1 MTIEIEHIVR
11 SYEAQIADVLPG
23 ERAVVAIINTAAV
36 DRFKTVID
44 PAGIDVKRFVKNPV
58 VLWEHGK
65 DPQRGRVP
73 IARNAWIKVRK
84 AEKDI
89 IAKTIFREDAFSD
102 ELFRM
107 YQDGT
112 LKGFSVD
119 GLMVP
124 GACGPPTADE
134 VRKRPELADCKIVYR
149 ALDLIEYSAVAMPGN
164 PEALALAVS
173 RGLWIPDDMRASLPA
188 IAPLPKLVGRTFEQV
203 EDALMRQSRSLAGS
217 MARQALQDA
226 RDLARGDI

>member
-1 MTIEIEHIVR
+1 MLETEHIVR
-11 SYEAQIADVLPG
+11 SYEALIDDVQPG
-23 ERAVVAIINTAAV
+23 ERSVVAKINTAAV
-36 DRFKTVID
+36 DRFKTVIE
-44 PAGIDVKRFVKNPV
+44 PTGIDVKRFVKNPI

-65 DPQRGRVP
+65 DPQRGRIP
-73 IARNAWIKVRK
+73 IGRNAWIKVRK
-84 AEKDI
+84 TERDV
-89 IAKTIFREDAFSD
+89 IAKTIFRDDPFSD

-124 GACGPPTADE
+124 GLFGPPTSDE
-134 VRKRPELADCKIVYR
+134 IRRRPELADCKMVYR
-149 ALDLIEYSAVAMPGN
+149 ALELVEYSAVAMPGN
-164 PEALALAVS
+164 AEALALAVS
-173 RGLWIPDDMRASLPA
+173 RGLWVPDDVRASLPEPK
-188 IAPLPKLVGRTFEQV
+188 PLPPLVGRTFEQV
-203 EDALMRQSRSLAGS
+203 QDALLRQARSMAGT